1 MKFKDRLK
9 AAQESINAELG
20 SILADIPSSELSEA
34 MHYALRGG
42 KRVRGFLTLTSSQ
55 LFGLDDRGPL
65 RAAAAIECM
74 HAYSLVHDDLPC
86 MDDDHQRRGQ
96 PSLHIQFNETTA
108 VLVGDALQALA
119 FEIVADPATSSN
131 AEIRSQLAH
140 TLAKASGAN
149 GMVLGQ
155 HLDLDATLNDENLS
169 VDEILALHTKKTG
182 ALLSWSAEAG
192 ARLAGEDPAPL
203 TEYADALGLAFQI
216 TDDLLDEDSFKAEKA
231 NLLNVMTRDEVRELA
246 EKYKKISFVAIE
258 SYGKRAETLRELA
271 TFVIERH
278 Y

>member
-9 AAQESINAELG
+9 AAQDSINAELD
-20 SILADIPSSELSEA
+20 SILTDIPSNELSEA
-34 MHYALRGG
+34 MRYALDGG
-42 KRVRGFLTLTSSQ
+42 KRVRGFLTLISSQ
-55 LFGLDDRGPL
+55 LFGLDGRGPL
-65 RAAAAIECM
+65 RAASAIECM

-86 MDDDHQRRGQ
+86 MDDDDRRRGR

-119 FEIVADPATSSN
+119 FEIVADPATSPN
-131 AEIRSQLAH
+131 AEIRSQLTL

-155 HLDLDATLNDENLS
+155 HLDLDATLSDENLS
-169 VDEILALHTKKTG
+169 VDDILALHNKKTG
-182 ALLSWSAEAG
+182 ALLSWAAEAG
-192 ARLAGEDPAPL
+192 ARLAGRDPAPIR
-203 TEYADALGLAFQI
+203 EYANALGLAFQI
-216 TDDLLDEDSFKAEKA
+216 TDDLLDEDSFEAEKA
-231 NLLNVMTRDEVRELA
+231 NLLNVMTRDQVRELA
-246 EKYKKISFVAIE
+246 EKYKKMSLSVIE
-258 SYGKRAETLRELA
+258 SYGKRAETLRDLA